1 MIDTVFIDSTIF
13 IKFFVEGKNY
23 FEKVSKS
30 ILITSYNVI
39 EEVAYILLKFRAMN
53 EIKEEKHYK
62 AVEFL
67 RRNPEKLKEF
77 MKEIETDLK
86 KLLEKYG
93 ITVVYP
99 RFEKFFEISETYGLL
114 PNDALIA
121 ATCEYYGIRKIAT
134 FDEDFAKVDFLEVVK
149 V

>member
-1 MIDTVFIDSTIF
+1 MTDTVFIDSSIF

-23 FEKVSKS
+23 FERISKS

-67 RRNPEKLKEF
+67 RKNPEKLKEF

-86 KLLEKYG
+86 RLLENYG
-93 ITVVYP
+93 ITLVYP
-99 RFEKFFEISETYGLL
+99 RFDEFFEISKTYGLL

-121 ATCEYYGIRKIAT
+121 ATCKYYGISKIAT
-134 FDEDFAKVDFLEVVK
+134 FDEDFERVDFLEMVK